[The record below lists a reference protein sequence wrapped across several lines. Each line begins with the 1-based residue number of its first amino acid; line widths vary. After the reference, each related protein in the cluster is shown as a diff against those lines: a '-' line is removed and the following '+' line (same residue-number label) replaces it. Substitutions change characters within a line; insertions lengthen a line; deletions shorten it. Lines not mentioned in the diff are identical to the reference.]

1 MNYKPAMRQIEKD
14 INNIKKRSQE
24 DSEAVASQ
32 TSKLIKDIKDYKK
45 QIGDDIIDI
54 KKEVNSLKVELMKIK
69 SDLLKEKEFDT
80 KGTSGK
86 VKTSEATSDTQAE
99 EETKDNIAKGYWWW

>member
-69 SDLLKEKEFDT
+69 SDLLKEKEFD
-80 KGTSGK
+80 K

>member
-1 MNYKPAMRQIEKD
+1 MNAQKNIVRRIEKD

-24 DSEAVASQ
+24 D
-32 TSKLIKDIKDYKK
+32 IKDIKDYKK

-69 SDLLKEKEFDT
+69 SDLLKEKEFD
-80 KGTSGK
+80 K
-86 VKTSEATSDTQAE
+86 VKTSEATSETQAE

>member
-14 INNIKKRSQE
+14 INSIKKRSQE
-24 DSEAVASQ
+24 DSEAVV
-32 TSKLIKDIKDYKK
+32 KDIKDYKNK
-45 QIGDDIIDI
+45 IGNDIIDI
-54 KKEVNSLKVELMKIK
+54 KKEINLLRVEFMVIK
-69 SDLLKEKEFDT
+69 SDLLKEKEFD
-80 KGTSGK
+80 K